1 MKSGPWTSIR
11 IAKQRRTNAHTPAGY
26 TPCPLISG
34 CDTQGKLR
42 NDGSRNNHP
51 HQRSGKKKRH
61 YSKDIT
67 LLHKG
72 VTS

>member
-1 MKSGPWTSIR
+1 MDIHPHRKAAPDQCT
-11 IAKQRRTNAHTPAGY
+11 HTPAGY

-51 HQRSGKKKRH
+51 HQRFGKKKRH